1 MNQSNPN
8 KIAYQKLTA
17 SASIYALEV
26 MQMQYLR
33 QKMPENFKNTFKVIY
48 KNSKLQKTEYS
59 SAHRQ
64 VLVLGNILFYGIFLD

>member
-8 KIAYQKLTA
+8 KVSYQKLTA
-17 SASIYALEV
+17 SASSYALEV
-26 MQMQYLR
+26 MQMQCLR
-33 QKMPENFKNTFKVIY
+33 QKIPENLKKTFTVIY
-48 KNSKLQKTEYS
+48 KNSNLQKTEYS